1 MTYHTLVENWSAIT
15 LSANDSFLAALNLST
30 TCGYQLAL
38 VIKEDGKLAGMV
50 TDSDI
55 RKALLKGVNLDD
67 SVCKV
72 MNSSPVVVSPD
83 TKQAEAFQLMLFN
96 HFFHL
101 PIVNADGILVGLHVA
116 PQLQSLQVIYEP
128 LVIMAGGLGK
138 RLMPLTQNVPKPML
152 PINEKPIL
160 QHIIESAKIEGF
172 TNIVISV
179 NYLAEQII
187 DFFGNGSA
195 FDLSIDYLHENNP
208 LGTAGALANLPS
220 RFNDQNIVV
229 TNADLISK
237 ARFNDLLRYLKAELC
252 DGVMAVRSMEWKNPF
267 GVVVSKGNE
276 LLGLDEKPTYQY
288 QVNAGMYVLSPN
300 IRKLLVPESYCDMPD
315 LFTKALHAGLNLR
328 IFPLHEDWLDIG
340 RPEEYQ
346 AACGMNAS

>member
-1 MTYHTLVENWSAIT
+1 MTYHTLVENWSALT
-15 LSANDSFLAALNLST
+15 LSVNDSFLAALNLST

-38 VIKEDGKLAGMV
+38 VIKADGKLVGMV

-72 MNSSPVVVSPD
+72 MNSSPVVVSPN
-83 TKQAEAFQLMLFN
+83 TNQMEAFQLMLLN

-101 PIVNADGILVGLHVA
+101 PIVNSDGILVGLHVV
-116 PQLQSLQVIYEP
+116 PQLQASQVISEP

-138 RLMPLTQNVPKPML
+138 RLMPLTKNVPKPML
-152 PINEKPIL
+152 RINEKPIL
-160 QHIIESAKIEGF
+160 QHIIESARFEGF

-195 FDLSIDYLHENNP
+195 FDLNIDYLHENNP
-208 LGTAGALANLPS
+208 LGTAGALANLPTK
-220 RFNDQNIVV
+220 FTDQNVVV

-237 ARFNDLLRYLKAELC
+237 ARFNDLLRYLKDELC
-252 DGVMAVRSMEWKNPF
+252 EGVMAVRTMELKNPF
-267 GVVVSKGNE
+267 GVVLTKGNE
-276 LLGLDEKPTYQY
+276 LLGLDEKPTYRH
-288 QVNAGMYVLSPN
+288 QVNAGMYVLSPA
-300 IRKLLVPESYCDMPD
+300 IRKLLVPDSYCDMTD
-315 LFTKALHAGLNLR
+315 LFTRALHAGLNLVYSPCMKTGW
-328 IFPLHEDWLDIG
+328 ILVDLKNIKQLAG
-340 RPEEYQ
+340 
-346 AACGMNAS
+346 